1 MFLKKLISSLFLSP
15 LVLIIFLLPVFFTNE
30 LKKNKKL
37 KIYLLIFFI
46 FIYFFSIDFGKNL
59 IFYFLEKDYIN
70 YNLKEYITNIL
81 KKDQKIDLIV
91 ILTAGGDY
99 RYQLSEDSY
108 DRLMLSYIVYKN
120 FNCDIFI
127 SGGTLVDN
135 VSFKIPVSKVIYFY
149 LTNLGVNKEKIFLDE
164 QALDTFQNIKNL
176 KIFLTNKKYKNILII
191 TSAFH
196 ILRTKLLI
204 DHIFKEDD
212 RLKINFVFQGCS
224 LKYSKFYDKYSF
236 IPSFYNLYLSFV
248 GIKEYFGIAYYY
260 LYFSKFFI
268 RK

>member
-120 FNCDIFI
+120 FNCRTTTATPLRGTT
-127 SGGTLVDN
+127 SGAR
-135 VSFKIPVSKVIYFY
+135 SS
-149 LTNLGVNKEKIFLDE
+149 
-164 QALDTFQNIKNL
+164 
-176 KIFLTNKKYKNILII
+176 
-191 TSAFH
+191 
-196 ILRTKLLI
+196 
-204 DHIFKEDD
+204 
-212 RLKINFVFQGCS
+212 
-224 LKYSKFYDKYSF
+224 
-236 IPSFYNLYLSFV
+236 
-248 GIKEYFGIAYYY
+248 
-260 LYFSKFFI
+260 
-268 RK
+268 